1 MVALG
6 VGWAALATDHSGS
19 LMIHTI
25 LLPQTVP
32 NVSHSI
38 DFLFLQSVRQRP
50 PRRPTKIFSGST
62 TANTRREAIKVEKK
76 KNRTTRHLFYTAL
89 DDNETGGF
97 WCVCVWEVSSS
108 IILLR
113 VGGGGI

>member
-76 KNRTTRHLFYTAL
+76 KIGRRGICFTRRSMTMKRVAS
-89 DDNETGGF
+89 GV
-97 WCVCVWEVSSS
+97 CVCG
-108 IILLR
+108 R
-113 VGGGGI
+113 